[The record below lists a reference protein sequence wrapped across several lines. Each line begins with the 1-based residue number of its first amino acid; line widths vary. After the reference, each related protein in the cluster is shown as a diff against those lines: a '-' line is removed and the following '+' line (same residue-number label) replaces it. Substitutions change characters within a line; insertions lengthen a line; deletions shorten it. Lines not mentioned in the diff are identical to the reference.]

1 MCVCVHAY
9 STVFLIHI
17 FVLIIIHLP
26 YTFPSSVIHLL
37 LRCPIFPRETTGRI
51 SLTVIGMG
59 QYKMPPVVLRI
70 ISVSEINI
78 NPLAVP
84 MPPLAAA
91 VGRTLHQRDGER
103 AREREKRRMSG
114 SLFLFSFLQYSL
126 KWGRAAKAA
135 HSH

>member
-1 MCVCVHAY
+1 MRVCIFHG
-9 STVFLIHI
+9 VFNSFFFFFIYHTPI
-17 FVLIIIHLP
+17 VLFSPFSHSFISLG
-26 YTFPSSVIHLL
+26 
-37 LRCPIFPRETTGRI
+37 PIFPHETTRRV

-91 VGRTLHQRDGER
+91 VVRTLHQRDGE
-103 AREREKRRMSG
+103 REREKRRMSG
-114 SLFLFSFLQYSL
+114 SLFLFSLLQCSL
-126 KWGRAAKAA
+126 NWGRAARAA
-135 HSH
+135 QSLM